1 MKKPPSTSIVRRVSV
16 TMPMDPETFREL
28 FSSLPSAPNLLRVT
42 KLSVPD
48 HELYTIMPAGWSLN
62 TFKTSTTRR
71 LQPGKPVELDLLER
85 RKVLYDHSRCLHCQ
99 GGNGAS
105 VACKDVVR
113 RIAYEDSLRSPEEA
127 QRAHKVNLGKTQS
140 RQQVDYSSVTYRW
153 VGPVKK
159 KKTARLGATIIL
171 ERNDQLIIV
180 CYSVLPPY
188 SFAATL

>member
-1 MKKPPSTSIVRRVSV
+1 
-16 TMPMDPETFREL
+16 
-28 FSSLPSAPNLLRVT
+28 
-42 KLSVPD
+42 
-48 HELYTIMPAGWSLN
+48 MPAGWSLN

-71 LQPGKPVELDLLER
+71 LQPGKPIELDLLER

-159 KKTARLGATIIL
+159 KKAPLGATIIL